1 MFDKSETK
9 DEIKDIKEQ
18 DKDSKDEIKS
28 QRIKDKE
35 LELEHQ
41 KQIV

>member
-1 MFDKSETK
+1 MLDKSETK
-9 DEIKDIKEQ
+9 DEIKDIKEL